1 MGKRVFSVHTSFGI
15 VDAVSQVF
23 KELLPDVEQIP
34 IVYDSL
40 LADVRRAGYLTQAV
54 TRRLV
59 LYYLAAEA
67 GGADVIL
74 NCCSSVGEAVDAG
87 RPLVSVP
94 IVRIDEQMAR
104 QAVQMASDIGVL
116 ATVETTLP
124 PTTRLVQRA
133 AVEAGRTIKIRQE
146 LCAGAMDALF
156 YEKDAA
162 KHDRLVLEG
171 IRRMAAENELVVLAQ
186 GSMARLVPQLDA
198 ETAARVLSSPR
209 GGVLKVKELLE
220 QAR

>member
-1 MGKRVFSVHTSFGI
+1 MP
-15 VDAVSQVF
+15 APQV
-23 KELLPDVEQIP
+23 
-34 IVYDSL
+34 
-40 LADVRRAGYLTQAV
+40 
-54 TRRLV
+54 
-59 LYYLAAEA
+59 
-67 GGADVIL
+67 
-74 NCCSSVGEAVDAG
+74 N
-87 RPLVSVP
+87 
-94 IVRIDEQMAR
+94 
-104 QAVQMASDIGVL
+104 
-116 ATVETTLP
+116 
-124 PTTRLVQRA
+124 PTA
-133 AVEAGRTIKIRQE
+133 AVEAGRTIKVRQD

>member
-1 MGKRVFSVHTSFGI
+1 MDINHEIEWFCATRRKTVGKRVFSVHTSFGI

-34 IVYDSL
+34 IVDDSL

-87 RPLVSVP
+87 RPLGSVP
-94 IVRIDEQMAR
+94 IVRVNQPTGR
-104 QAVQMASDIGVL
+104 QAGPV
-116 ATVETTLP
+116 T
-124 PTTRLVQRA
+124 
-133 AVEAGRTIKIRQE
+133 
-146 LCAGAMDALF
+146 
-156 YEKDAA
+156 
-162 KHDRLVLEG
+162 
-171 IRRMAAENELVVLAQ
+171 
-186 GSMARLVPQLDA
+186 
-198 ETAARVLSSPR
+198 
-209 GGVLKVKELLE
+209 
-220 QAR
+220 